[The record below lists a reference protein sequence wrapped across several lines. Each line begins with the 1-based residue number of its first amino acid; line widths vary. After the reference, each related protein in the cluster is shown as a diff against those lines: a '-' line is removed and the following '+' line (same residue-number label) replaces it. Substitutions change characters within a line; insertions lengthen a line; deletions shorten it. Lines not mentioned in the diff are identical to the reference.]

1 MDSGVAWVL
10 VSTGTQVQ
18 PPIIPDPDYLPDYF
32 LFLMTMVI
40 TRTFHYKSVEVH
52 TSASGYG
59 IVIYILL
66 SFFKKMFMKF
76 RKTENC

>member
-10 VSTGTQVQ
+10 VSMGIQVQ
-18 PPIIPDPDYLPDYF
+18 PQIRPDPDYLPDYF
-32 LFLMTMVI
+32 LFLMTLVI
-40 TRTFHYKSVEVH
+40 TRTFHYESVEVH

-66 SFFKKMFMKF
+66 SFS
-76 RKTENC
+76 